1 MTLIAALEGV
11 FFIVPTLETLDFCC
25 MFGYTSLASRR
36 GLAHLTNL
44 PAVARWSPQRGMW
57 PMFRQTLRAASV
69 LQHMEE
75 IRATPKSFGRSDPK
89 PNERAWSRRGGAWI
103 SPRLQKPSESHWSY
117 SRAVLRPPQQPEEP
131 IRTES
136 SA

>member
-1 MTLIAALEGV
+1 MTLIAALEGS
-11 FFIVPTLETLDFCC
+11 FLSFRPWKPSISAACSDILLLHHDEGWRTSPTCLPWQ
-25 MFGYTSLASRR
+25 G
-36 GLAHLTNL
+36 GLHN
-44 PAVARWSPQRGMW
+44 VGCGRW
-57 PMFRQTLRAASV
+57 FRQTLRAASV

-75 IRATPKSFGRSDPK
+75 ICAIPKSFGRSDPK